1 MLITGCGSGF
11 GNNLAVGLSKIGFT
25 VFACCLNDQ
34 SEGAKKLKALN
45 AEKSGSKI
53 HVIRMDVTNQ
63 EQVDDA
69 FNYVKNNLKKDEALW
84 GLVNNAGV
92 LKFGFVE
99 WFSMEDFE
107 KVNYILFDH
116 Q

>member
-11 GNNLAVGLSKIGFT
+11 GNNLAINLSKIGFK

-34 SEGAKKLKALN
+34 SEGAKKLKALD
-45 AEKSGSKI
+45 ADKTGSRI
-53 HVIRMDVTNQ
+53 HVIKMDVTNQ
-63 EQVDDA
+63 EQVDEA
-69 FNYVKNNLKKDEALW
+69 FNYVKNCLQKDEALW